1 MSPDSTHVAR
11 NEIDDPDVP
20 PGEEQLVSVLNE
32 LEAAWRR
39 CGAPIADALAPGL
52 NSDEID
58 ALTKSAELTVPPGL
72 KLWWGWHNGIDP
84 GCDDP
89 AASDTGMAYNLISLQ
104 QALEIRAMH
113 LDVCGEPY
121 NEETADVYWRTSWL
135 PFAGPGKDLLFVDT
149 ASPAAT
155 PVREKNWIWEEL
167 LTVRAFTLTEV
178 AEAWLHVVARGWVF
192 WVPDAGAWDMRP
204 DLPLYLRMSSLI

>member
-1 MSPDSTHVAR
+1 MPTASGDL
-11 NEIDDPDVP
+11 DDPDVP
-20 PGEEQLVSVLNE
+20 RTEGRLVSVLNE

-52 NSDEID
+52 SSDEID
-58 ALTKSAELTVPPGL
+58 ALTMSAELTVPPGL

-84 GCDDP
+84 SCGDP

-104 QALEIRAMH
+104 QALEIRAML

-121 NEETADVYWRTSWL
+121 NEETADVYWRASWL

-149 ASPAAT
+149 SDTRAT
-155 PVREKNWIWEEL
+155 PVRELNWAWEEF
-167 LTVRAFTLTEV
+167 LTVRADTLTEV
-178 AEAWLHVVARGWVF
+178 AEAWLHVVTRGWVF